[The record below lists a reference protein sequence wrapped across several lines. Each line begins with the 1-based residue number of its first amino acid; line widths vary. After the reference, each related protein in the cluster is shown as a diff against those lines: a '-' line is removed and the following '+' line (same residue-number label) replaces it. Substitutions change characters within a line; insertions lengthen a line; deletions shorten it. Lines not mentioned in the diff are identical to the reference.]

1 MKNEAP
7 SESYED
13 EYTSEFSRP
22 STSLFSWPP
31 PPEDDHDAP
40 TASPLYR
47 PPPETQHVHPKTI
60 NGPPL
65 PSSANTIIPNPLQ
78 KPTMA
83 QQSRSAPELTAINL
97 KEHNDASAESCSD
110 SYTSTC
116 TTTTTTSEEYQRM
129 YQAQQY
135 SSNYAQSTS
144 DMDCSVDAEMAAYP
158 YGSFSSGTTDLM
170 SFSGRRSVQE
180 CAESLSNVVDT
191 SQLVKYL
198 KDLTP
203 APISPLS
210 FPKPTKKVEF
220 ALIPHSP
227 VPPVLPI
234 GESSIPNHPPKEWKS
249 SMVRALT
256 TASGETFHIAD
267 VPPITDY
274 DSYDSPYNQCAHPC
288 QAPCNVDCG
297 QIKASWE
304 QPPCEKQ
311 CALEQ
316 EVSDINDNHT
326 NYYENQLPAFEPPCF
341 RKVVSPYPDQL
352 KTHKVQYSTN
362 VAQPQFLQDQPPQGS
377 DLANLLTTASP
388 NPVNWTVLSDDEP
401 PITLPPE
408 QPAFVPT
415 PISMKPYEKEDYT
428 KKSPLLNALV
438 TAPFRSFTPFDH
450 DVITQLEDLPT
461 PKQELRL
468 IDALTVASPTPFHH
482 NLPRELPS
490 VTETERIQKE
500 KEERAAIM
508 GQHVNEI
515 INHTIESQVER
526 RGSAFAQ
533 VSGFRSVHPFHPM
546 PKAISKQEEQI
557 VSNPTPPQI
566 TNSQQVVRPPSKI
579 PTPRT
584 PQPVVSFPPPLGV
597 PNAHFVQSG
606 LHEPATI
613 PKYQRQW
620 FNLASQSPVRT
631 PEPHELKENVPLA
644 FVELSN
650 TQHQQQEQ
658 QHQLNYTTSEV
669 RQALA
674 AVNVSVSDHSNEPQ
688 QTSQPNQ
695 SYHLQ
700 STDPSQH
707 QQRTRTASPASRPY
721 TPSLINKPA
730 PTIPYYQ
737 QNLVAEECDAP
748 NSHLFLDPRIDSP
761 MPDRCPSPAPGPPP
775 NPLRIHAPRTHSP
788 PSQVSSFQTSSSS
801 NLTAPIH
808 LHGGATLLAQ
818 QQAQHSS
825 GSRSFHDKPE
835 VVQQSQVGN
844 TTIQSRSK
852 QSQLNE
858 EQRSNFESASTT
870 QIGNTQVQRKTR
882 VVEEFEHS
890 QKASTVEVYKS
901 TGNSHSLPRSIQSGG
916 SGAQNFASYKNQP
929 KVTAAELQS
938 VQTNQQDGFSCFKS
952 SLSNQQQNEPRP
964 EPVGTARGA
973 PMGFVAREARRL
985 SANSQYKVDLA
996 TYESRF
1002 PQTAAPTPTSQFPL
1016 KNFKPIAEEPKAQTY
1031 NVNKKQINKPPPGYQ
1046 QIQPDLKFTT
1056 RSSLAQPPPNPK
1068 LIQTT
1073 TNQRVKTKQI
1083 TQQQQQQQQ
1092 QFNQPQP
1099 PKVPQT
1105 TNSPPQ
1111 APHTSFPPP
1120 NPVHTPHT
1128 TFPPPFLPAQA
1139 PHTSFPPPQPIV
1151 AYQPP
1156 QTPVAAPS
1164 SLSSSAYSSN
1174 YNQSSAKS
1182 AFQSTTASVP
1192 QSLPSSAFVPPKPHA
1207 PTQPPS
1213 VVIVSDPNPASAG
1226 PAGAGGV
1233 GNNNAGGGKALKFGA
1248 TSAPKRGRGV
1258 LNQAGSSGGR
1268 IPQCGCCSAQIR

>member
-1 MKNEAP
+1 
-7 SESYED
+7 
-13 EYTSEFSRP
+13 
-22 STSLFSWPP
+22 
-31 PPEDDHDAP
+31 
-40 TASPLYR
+40 
-47 PPPETQHVHPKTI
+47 
-60 NGPPL
+60 
-65 PSSANTIIPNPLQ
+65 
-78 KPTMA
+78 
-83 QQSRSAPELTAINL
+83 
-97 KEHNDASAESCSD
+97 
-110 SYTSTC
+110 
-116 TTTTTTSEEYQRM
+116 
-129 YQAQQY
+129 
-135 SSNYAQSTS
+135 
-144 DMDCSVDAEMAAYP
+144 MDCSVDAEMAAYP

-227 VPPVLPI
+227 VPPVIPI
-234 GESSIPNHPPKEWKS
+234 SESSIPNHPPKEWKS

-256 TASGETFHIAD
+256 TASGETFHITD
-267 VPPITDY
+267 LPPITDY
-274 DSYDSPYNQCAHPC
+274 SYDSPYNQCSHLC
-288 QAPCNVDCG
+288 QAPCNQDFG
-297 QIKASWE
+297 QVKAIRDK
-304 QPPCEKQ
+304 QPCEKQ

-316 EVSDINDNHT
+316 EVSDINDNH
-326 NYYENQLPAFEPPCF
+326 NDYYESQLPAFEPPCF

-352 KTHKVQYSTN
+352 KSRKVQYSAA
-362 VAQPQFLQDQPPQGS
+362 VEQPQFLQDQPPQGS
-377 DLANLLTTASP
+377 DLTSLLTTASP
-388 NPVNWTVLSDDEP
+388 NPVNWTVLSNGEP

-415 PISMKPYEKEDYT
+415 PISMKPYEKDDYT

-482 NLPRELPS
+482 NLPRELPA
-490 VTETERIQKE
+490 VTESERIQNE
-500 KEERAAIM
+500 KDERAALM
-508 GQHVNEI
+508 GQHVNEV
-515 INHTIESQVER
+515 INTTIETQFER
-526 RGSAFAQ
+526 RGSAFAK

-546 PKAISKQEEQI
+546 PKAISAHEEPI
-557 VSNPTPPQI
+557 VSNTTPPQV
-566 TNSQQVVRPPSKI
+566 TNTQPTVRPPSKI
-579 PTPRT
+579 QTPRT

-597 PNAHFVQSG
+597 PNSHYVQSG

-674 AVNVSVSDHSNEPQ
+674 AVTVSVSDHSTEQHN
-688 QTSQPNQ
+688 SQAHE

-700 STDPSQH
+700 STDSAQH
-707 QQRTRTASPASRPY
+707 QQRNRTASPASRPY

-788 PSQVSSFQTSSSS
+788 PNQVSSFQTSSSS
-801 NLTAPIH
+801 NLTTPIH

-818 QQAQHSS
+818 HQHQQTS
-825 GSRSFHDKPE
+825 GSRCVHDQPE
-835 VVQQSQVGN
+835 VVQHSQVGN
-844 TTIQSRSK
+844 TSIEARSK

-858 EQRSNFESASTT
+858 EQRSNYENASTT
-870 QIGNTQVQRKTR
+870 QVGNTHIQRKTR

-890 QKASTVEVYKS
+890 QKASTVEIYKS
-901 TGNSHSLPRSIQSGG
+901 TGNSQSLPRSIQSGG

-952 SLSNQQQNEPRP
+952 SMNNQQPNEPVP
-964 EPVGTARGA
+964 EKGSARGA

-985 SANSQYKVDLA
+985 SSNSQYKVDLA
-996 TYESRF
+996 TYESKF
-1002 PQTAAPTPTSQFPL
+1002 PQAAVATPASQFPL

-1056 RSSLAQPPPNPK
+1056 RSSLAQPPPNPN

-1073 TNQRVKTKQI
+1073 TNQRIKTQPI
-1083 TQQQQQQQQ
+1083 TQPPQHQQQPQ
-1092 QFNQPQP
+1092 QFNQPP
-1099 PKVPQT
+1099 ANATQT
-1105 TNSPPQ
+1105 PTPS
-1111 APHTSFPPP
+1111 HTSFPPP
-1120 NPVHTPHT
+1120 HPVQTPHIS
-1128 TFPPPFLPAQA
+1128 FPPPSLPAQA
-1139 PHTSFPPPQPIV
+1139 PYTSFPPPQPV
-1151 AYQPP
+1151 LAYHPP
-1156 QTPVAAPS
+1156 QAPYAAPP
-1164 SLSSSAYSSN
+1164 SLGSSAYSSKN
-1174 YNQSSAKS
+1174 NQMSNKS
-1182 AFQSTTASVP
+1182 AFQTTNASA
-1192 QSLPSSAFVPPKPHA
+1192 QMLPSSSAFVPPKPHA
-1207 PTQPPS
+1207 PTQKPS
-1213 VVIVSDPNPASAG
+1213 VVTVSDPNPASAG
-1226 PAGAGGV
+1226 PAGSIPGAAPAGI
-1233 GNNNAGGGKALKFGA
+1233 NNNNGGGKSLKFGA

-1258 LNQAGSSGGR
+1258 LNQAGSAGGR